1 MRFSLA
7 VCAAGLHCAAA
18 LAFGTKQGVLVPLRD
33 AAVLESAGQ
42 SGSGASDGLVVGLA
56 AGYALFTVR
65 RFVGSLRHSG
75 FNGTIVMGVFA
86 GVGADV
92 RAFAAAHRVVLADV
106 PADEVTRSKQL
117 LSWRFGWYSRVLA
130 RHCAWPGCSA
140 LLTDVRDVFFQ
151 ADPLARLS
159 QREGLHGTSAA
170 GKDALAVFLE
180 YFNARTGNVAI
191 GDDYFN
197 SGWIRDCWGDAG
209 LARLAKK
216 PIACAGVLAGSR
228 TALQRYLTVWQKEQ
242 QLHGG
247 RCNDQGVHNWL
258 LHTGRLDPVIAHRQ
272 GAGLVNN
279 LGLLKGRAPLTRD
292 AVGFVLDANGMR
304 SAAVHQWDRFS
315 HDLRPF
321 VDKLSCGLIAGVPS
335 TSEDCSDWT
344 QAVG

>member
-65 RFVGSLRHSG
+65 RFVGSLRNSG

-151 ADPLARLS
+151 AKRAATTRRQVQRSGGTQLAAT
-159 QREGLHGTSAA
+159 HGAPRSR
-170 GKDALAVFLE
+170 
-180 YFNARTGNVAI
+180 NSPPARRG
-191 GDDYFN
+191 
-197 SGWIRDCWGDAG
+197 SG
-209 LARLAKK
+209 
-216 PIACAGVLAGSR
+216 
-228 TALQRYLTVWQKEQ
+228 
-242 QLHGG
+242 
-247 RCNDQGVHNWL
+247 
-258 LHTGRLDPVIAHRQ
+258 
-272 GAGLVNN
+272 
-279 LGLLKGRAPLTRD
+279 
-292 AVGFVLDANGMR
+292 
-304 SAAVHQWDRFS
+304 
-315 HDLRPF
+315 
-321 VDKLSCGLIAGVPS
+321 
-335 TSEDCSDWT
+335 
-344 QAVG
+344 

>member
-65 RFVGSLRHSG
+65 RFVGSLRNSG

-228 TALQRYLTVWQKEQ
+228 TALQRYLTV
-242 QLHGG
+242 
-247 RCNDQGVHNWL
+247 
-258 LHTGRLDPVIAHRQ
+258 
-272 GAGLVNN
+272 
-279 LGLLKGRAPLTRD
+279 
-292 AVGFVLDANGMR
+292 
-304 SAAVHQWDRFS
+304 
-315 HDLRPF
+315 
-321 VDKLSCGLIAGVPS
+321 
-335 TSEDCSDWT
+335 
-344 QAVG
+344 